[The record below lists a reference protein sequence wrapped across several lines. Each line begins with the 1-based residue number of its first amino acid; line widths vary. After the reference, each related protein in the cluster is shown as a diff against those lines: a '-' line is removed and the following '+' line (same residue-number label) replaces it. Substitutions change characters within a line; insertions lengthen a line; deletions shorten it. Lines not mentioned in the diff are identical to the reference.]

1 MRMEPEPELRA
12 SDADRDATV
21 ERLARAASDGR
32 LTLEEYT
39 ERSGKALEC
48 RTHGELRTLTRDL
61 PDTPAP
67 RPAAPAHPAE
77 ELTAIL
83 GNESRKGRWTV
94 PERLQVRSVL
104 GDCHLE
110 MQEALLSAP
119 VTVIEAKVVLGACTI
134 YVPEGVDVRLK
145 GRAVLGQKSS
155 QMPGNVDPGAPVI
168 EVHCDVLLGNV
179 TVRPPEWRMRAAQAV
194 KQVVDSPAVKQIVDD
209 IRHEV
214 RRRSR

>member
-1 MRMEPEPELRA
+1 MEPEPELRA
-12 SDADRDATV
+12 SDADRDAAV
-21 ERLARAASDGR
+21 ERLARAVSDGR

-48 RTHGELRTLTRDL
+48 RTHGELRELTRDL

-67 RPAAPAHPAE
+67 RPAAPAHPVE

-119 VTVIEAKVVLGACTI
+119 VTVIDVRVVLGACTV

-145 GRAVLGQKSS
+145 GRAVLGEKSS
-155 QMPGNVDPGAPVI
+155 KMSGAVEPGAPVI
-168 EVHCDVLLGNV
+168 EVRCNVILGSV
-179 TVRPPEWRMRAAQAV
+179 EVKPPEWRMRASQAV
-194 KQVVDSPAVKQIVDD
+194 RQVVESPTIKQIVDD
-209 IRHEV
+209 IQHEV

>member
-1 MRMEPEPELRA
+1 MEPEPELRA

-48 RTHGELRTLTRDL
+48 RTHGDLRALTRDL

-94 PERLQVRSVL
+94 PERLNVRSVL

-110 MQEALLSAP
+110 MQEALLTAP
-119 VTVIEAKVVLGACTI
+119 VTVIDVRVVLGACTV

-155 QMPGNVDPGAPVI
+155 QMNGQVEPGAPVI
-168 EVHCDVLLGNV
+168 EVRCDVTLGHV
-179 TVRPPEWRMRAAQAV
+179 TVKPPEWHMRAS
-194 KQVVDSPAVKQIVDD
+194 QVVRQIVDEF
-209 IRHEV
+209 RE
-214 RRRSR
+214 R